1 MPTTDK
7 TSGILEMSIEGK
19 VLKNIYL
26 KTLQKSV
33 LESDHGRHL
42 IWGKKY

>member
-19 VLKNIYL
+19 ILENIYFE
-26 KTLQKSV
+26 TLQKSV

-42 IWGKKY
+42 IGGKKY